1 MHGRQRTVDAMD
13 ATARRK
19 LIMYATAGP
28 DNDLSAWAPFNMA
41 LRAAN
46 AGLEVEIVLAGP
58 ATGLLRRQVRDRLTG
73 RPQETLKA
81 LQDAGVPIWVTPGC
95 AEFRGVALTDFDE
108 TGARPRD
115 LEAMLVEVAEGAAL
129 ITLPD

>member
-1 MHGRQRTVDAMD
+1 MEQT
-13 ATARRK
+13 TAASDRRK
-19 LIMYATAGP
+19 LILYATNGP
-28 DNDLSAWAPFNMA
+28 DLDDSAWSAFNMA
-41 LRAAN
+41 RRAAD

-81 LQDAGVPIWVTPGC
+81 IIDAGVPIWVTPGC

-108 TGARPRD
+108 TGAKPRD
-115 LEAMLVEVAEGAAL
+115 LSAMLIDVAEGAAL

>member
-1 MHGRQRTVDAMD
+1 MEPTTPAS
-13 ATARRK
+13 RRK
-19 LIMYATAGP
+19 IIMYATASP
-28 DNDLSAWAPFNMA
+28 DDDLSAWAPFNMA
-41 LRAAN
+41 RRAAD

-58 ATGLLRRQVRDRLTG
+58 ATGMLRRQVRDRLTG

-81 LQDAGVPIWVTPGC
+81 VIDAGVPIWVTPGC

-108 TGARPRD
+108 TGARPRA
-115 LEAMLVEVAEGAAL
+115 LEAMLVDVAEGAAL

>member
-1 MHGRQRTVDAMD
+1 MEQ
-13 ATARRK
+13 TAAASRRK
-19 LIMYATAGP
+19 IILYATAGP
-28 DNDLSAWAPFNMA
+28 DNDDAAWASFNMA
-41 LRAAN
+41 RRAAD

-81 LQDAGVPIWVTPGC
+81 LRDLGVPIWVTPGC
-95 AEFRGVALTDFDE
+95 AEFRGVALTDFEE

-115 LEAMLVEVAEGAAL
+115 LSAMLIDVAEGAAL

>member
-1 MHGRQRTVDAMD
+1 MEQTTPAS
-13 ATARRK
+13 RRK
-19 LIMYATAGP
+19 LIFYATNGP
-28 DNDLSAWAPFNMA
+28 DSDAAAWSSFNMA
-41 LRAAN
+41 RRAAD

-58 ATGLLRRQVRDRLTG
+58 ATGLIRRQVRDRLTG

-81 LQDAGVPIWVTPGC
+81 VIDAGVPIWVTPGC

-108 TGARPRD
+108 TGAKPRD
-115 LEAMLVEVAEGAAL
+115 LSAMLIDVAEGAAL